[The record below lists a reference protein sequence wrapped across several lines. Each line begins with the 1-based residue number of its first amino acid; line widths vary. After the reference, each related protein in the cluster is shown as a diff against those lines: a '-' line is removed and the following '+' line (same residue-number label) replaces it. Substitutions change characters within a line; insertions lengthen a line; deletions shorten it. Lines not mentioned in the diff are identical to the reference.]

1 MLPHLGSPLTAV
13 LMAYTSFLSL
23 SEALGRMGPS
33 AVTLV
38 GDLNL
43 SDRPRGSLMLS
54 PGTAF
59 YINLYKLVFQFGLY
73 LSFSGTFSIWKQLLY
88 LTFSELS
95 LHYARKFQIS

>member
-1 MLPHLGSPLTAV
+1 
-13 LMAYTSFLSL
+13 
-23 SEALGRMGPS
+23 
-33 AVTLV
+33 
-38 GDLNL
+38 
-43 SDRPRGSLMLS
+43 MLS